1 MTDTA
6 RVLLTAAVLSGS
18 ALGVLAWR
26 VGRTDPSQPAR
37 LVGELRLAQWAALV
51 LAATAGLPMGLAVA
65 LPSMPDAHL
74 DAAIGVGFVALAG
87 LVLLSE
93 PRDGLFL
100 AAAAY
105 ILHALVDLAHRPGW
119 LSPDL
124 APRWYIVGC
133 ASYDV
138 YVAAL
143 CYWARRR

>member
-1 MTDTA
+1 
-6 RVLLTAAVLSGS
+6 
-18 ALGVLAWR
+18 
-26 VGRTDPSQPAR
+26 
-37 LVGELRLAQWAALV
+37 
-51 LAATAGLPMGLAVA
+51 
-65 LPSMPDAHL
+65 MPDAHL

-87 LVLLSE
+87 LVLLRE

-138 YVAAL
+138 YIAAL

>member
-26 VGRTDPSQPAR
+26 VGRTDASAPER
-37 LVGELRLAQWAALV
+37 LVGELRLAQWAALL
-51 LAATAGLPMGLAVA
+51 LAATSGLPMGLAVA

-74 DAAIGVGFVALAG
+74 DAAIGVAFVGLAG
-87 LVLLSE
+87 IVLLRD
-93 PRDGLFL
+93 PREGLFL
-100 AAAAY
+100 AAAAFV
-105 ILHALVDLAHRPGW
+105 LHALVDLAHRPGW
-119 LSPDL
+119 LSAEL
-124 APRWYIVGC
+124 APRWYVVGC